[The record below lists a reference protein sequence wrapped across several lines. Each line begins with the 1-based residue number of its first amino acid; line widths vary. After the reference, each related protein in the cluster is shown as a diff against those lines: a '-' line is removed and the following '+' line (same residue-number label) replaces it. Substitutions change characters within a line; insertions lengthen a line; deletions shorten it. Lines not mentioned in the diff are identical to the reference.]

1 MSVAGLPL
9 LAQLPPPEP
18 AGATRLLLL
27 GGDDVVAGALR
38 RAGYR
43 VDRHAL
49 DTGPLAQPA
58 GVPFTPPV
66 VEWPFPDQSYDAVV
80 LLDELALTV
89 QEEEALAEAARVL
102 RPGGVLLLRVPAA
115 GLLAWLDGYNAYRY
129 LKEVTHRG
137 RLLPEMAGVG
147 WRRHYRREDLYGLLR
162 PHFRLRAMRIV
173 RCRPLRRRAAGALGL
188 LALGAP
194 LRAGR
199 WRDPSRAADAGAVGG
214 RPGACRPRLLVGR
227 RRRAAAMSAAPR
239 YAAGCASL
247 ATSRATCSASA
258 ITSSRERARP
268 AAQAAA
274 KSLSDNGARASA
286 TPFS

>member
-38 RAGYR
+38 RAGYQ
-43 VDRHAL
+43 VDRHVL

-66 VEWPFPDQSYDAVV
+66 VTWPFPDQTYDAVV

-102 RPGGVLLLRVPAA
+102 RPGGVLLLRVPAE
-115 GLLAWLDGYNAYRY
+115 GLLAWLDGYNVYRY
-129 LKEVTHRG
+129 LKEVTYRG
-137 RLLPEMAGVG
+137 RLLPEIAGVG

-162 PHFRLRAMRIV
+162 PHFRLRAMEKSGV
-173 RCRPLRRRAAGALGL
+173 GL
-188 LALGAP
+188 SDVARLALLVFWRWA
-194 LRAGR
+194 LRSERGDGVIRRVPQTLARWEGGLALAGR
-199 WRDPSRAADAGAVGG
+199 GYWWIVAAE
-214 RPGACRPRLLVGR
+214 RL
-227 RRRAAAMSAAPR
+227 P
-239 YAAGCASL
+239 
-247 ATSRATCSASA
+247 
-258 ITSSRERARP
+258 AR
-268 AAQAAA
+268 
-274 KSLSDNGARASA
+274 
-286 TPFS
+286 